1 MIFGVIGFLILWSSN
16 GDDVALGERTM
27 DFITGSSIRKPL
39 SDAVFIG
46 LQVYVG
52 FCALWLAITGG
63 AKLYLLLRDG
73 NAAPCCTDRVA
84 EGERLFGEGFS
95 AVAGQGCAI
104 SWPPLAAI
112 SAMQSHIPGP
122 RLLP

>member
-1 MIFGVIGFLILWSSN
+1 MGMRDVGQFGVEHASEGEQV
-16 GDDVALGERTM
+16 VAL
-27 DFITGSSIRKPL
+27 
-39 SDAVFIG
+39 V
-46 LQVYVG
+46 LQ
-52 FCALWLAITGG
+52 
-63 AKLYLLLRDG
+63 RH
-73 NAAPCCTDRVA
+73 APCCTDRVA